1 MGRGQILPQKC
12 LGQEAQHQPQLLKLV
27 PFFLPLVYWIV
38 KHSGSKWKGVGK
50 KTSCHISKISIF
62 CLREACGDL
71 KKIRFLCKM
80 QRDVEFKLRYTAKIL
95 SSVSY
100 LQTSSPTFPFIPFSQ
115 LSVRDY
121 DKMPG
126 PFYYKK

>member
-1 MGRGQILPQKC
+1 
-12 LGQEAQHQPQLLKLV
+12 
-27 PFFLPLVYWIV
+27 
-38 KHSGSKWKGVGK
+38 
-50 KTSCHISKISIF
+50 
-62 CLREACGDL
+62 
-71 KKIRFLCKM
+71 M